1 MKKVITGILVICSFM
16 MSTAALAVLNCKG
29 VSGISNVACRV
40 FANLSGIGVL
50 LLGASYI
57 AGMAFGIAAIVKFKA
72 HKENPNQVPLS
83 QGIVLLFVG
92 AALIGIPS
100 VYTLTTKTLFVSGA
114 GYGAGP
120 VISGLPF

>member
-1 MKKVITGILVICSFM
+1 MKKIIV
-16 MSTAALAVLNCKG
+16 STLAFFSLISSKLALAKTCTAVSG
-29 VSGISNVACRV
+29 VSAVACRV
-40 FANLSGIGVL
+40 FGNLNAIGVL

-72 HKENPNQVPLS
+72 HKENPTQVPLS

-100 VYTLTTKTLFVSGA
+100 VYTLTTKTLFVSG
-114 GYGAGP
+114 P
-120 VISGLPF
+120 TQIISGLF

>member
-1 MKKVITGILVICSFM
+1 MKKIILSIVTFFSFICS
-16 MSTAALAVLNCKG
+16 SLALAKECTP
-29 VSGISNVACRV
+29 VSGVASVACRV
-40 FANLSGIGVL
+40 FSNLNAIGVL

-72 HKENPNQVPLS
+72 HKENPTQVPLS

-100 VYTLTTKTLFVSGA
+100 VYTLTTKTLFVSG
-114 GYGAGP
+114 P
-120 VISGLPF
+120 TKIISGLF